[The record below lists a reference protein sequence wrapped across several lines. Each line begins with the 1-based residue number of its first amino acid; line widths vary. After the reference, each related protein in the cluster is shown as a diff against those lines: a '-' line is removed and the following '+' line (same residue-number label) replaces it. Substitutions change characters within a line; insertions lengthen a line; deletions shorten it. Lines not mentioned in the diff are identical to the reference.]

1 MFRYIACAMLLIF
14 LQSSVLA
21 DELTQAKYSD
31 IKKLI
36 DITGSA
42 DTGLQFAGAT
52 SQGIFS
58 TLKAARP
65 DIPDRALEV
74 INREMIALLKEKMNT
89 PGGLIDQWVHIYDKY
104 FSHAE
109 IKELLAFYQSN
120 IGKKVIAR
128 LPKVLNESIV
138 AGERWWVESLRPE
151 FEKRIY
157 AALKREGILPTRTQK

>member
-1 MFRYIACAMLLIF
+1 MFRYITCAMLLIF

-36 DITGSA
+36 DITGSS
-42 DTGLQFAGAT
+42 DIGLQIAAAT

-74 INREMIALLKEKMNT
+74 INREMIALFKEKMNT
-89 PGGLIDQWVHIYDKY
+89 PGGLIDQNVYIYDKY

-109 IKELLAFYQSN
+109 IKELLAFYQTN

-128 LPKVLNESIV
+128 LPKVLNESMM
-138 AGERWWVESLRPE
+138 AGERWAESLLPE

-157 AALKREGILPTRTQK
+157 ATLKREGILPTRTQK